1 MMRRG
6 PALVLIAALLMAG
19 VVVGRDGGAGTG
31 SVASGPDPA
40 TLLSVGPPDDALD
53 SIWFCAGQ
61 TAGDDT
67 AADGTVVIANLGDSD
82 ATGTVEVVSD
92 AGDAAAEPVEVAA
105 RTTERVRVADVL
117 TADWA
122 AATVQMDQSSIIV
135 EHEVVGPH
143 GRDAAACQTRASDR
157 WYLPAGA
164 TTRDAQ
170 LTLLIYNPYRDAALI
185 DLAFTTAEGV
195 RRPTALDGVPIEAG
209 GVRAVDVSGV
219 VTVREVVAT
228 TLTARRGR
236 VVVDRIQTYDGRGS
250 STTDDEAATES
261 YRTEGI
267 TVTPGV
273 PARRPMWDLPAGV
286 RSPGIHERITVF
298 NPGRRDAEVELTFS
312 LREPERNGELDPF
325 PLAVP
330 AGEFEVFEVDATDA
344 IPEGITHA
352 VAVRS
357 VNGVPVVAERS
368 LAAAEGASYLAALAS
383 TGSPVAARR
392 WGFAAGRRNGEAD
405 SQRVALHNPGDE
417 EVEVRLVA
425 FGDGRRT
432 PAPVPEGPVVLGP
445 DEHREVLVTD
455 VPDDRTSIEVIAS
468 APIVAERR
476 IIAQGP
482 GPDAPPD
489 DADAGEAAG
498 EADEDE
504 EVADTDEEDEDE
516 EDADTDEEED
526 EIGIGASTAI
536 GIPLGH
542 TVVVLDD

>member
-1 MMRRG
+1 MRRG
-6 PALVLIAALLMAG
+6 PALVLIGALLVAG

-31 SVASGPDPA
+31 SVASGPEPA
-40 TLLSVGPPDDALD
+40 TLLSVGPPDDALG

-61 TAGDDT
+61 TAGEDT
-67 AADGTVVIANLGDSD
+67 AADGTVVIANLGEAD
-82 ATGTVEVVSD
+82 AAGTVEVVSD
-92 AGDAAAEPVEVAA
+92 AGGSATEPVEVAA

-143 GRDAAACQTRASDR
+143 GRGAAACQTRASDR

-170 LTLLIYNPYRDAALI
+170 LTLVIYNPYRDAALV

-250 STTDDEAATES
+250 STTDEEAATEF
-261 YRTEGI
+261 YRAEGL

-273 PARRPMWDLPAGV
+273 PAPRPVWDLPAGV
-286 RSPGIHERITVF
+286 RAAGIHERITVF
-298 NPGRRDAEVELTFS
+298 NPGRRDAEVEITFS
-312 LREPERNGELDPF
+312 LRDPERNDELDPF

-330 AGEFEVFEVDATDA
+330 AGEFQVFEVDASDV
-344 IPEGITHA
+344 IPEGVTHA
-352 VAVRS
+352 VTVRS
-357 VNGVPVVAERS
+357 TNDVPVVAERS
-368 LAAAEGASYLAALAS
+368 LVAAAGASYLAVLAS
-383 TGSPVAARR
+383 TGSPLAARR

-432 PAPVPEGPVVLGP
+432 PAPVPDGPVRLAP
-445 DEHREVLVTD
+445 DEHREVVVTD
-455 VPDDRTSIEVIAS
+455 VPDGRTSIEVIAS

-482 GPDAPPD
+482 Q
-489 DADAGEAAG
+489 ADATPEDDEEDEEGE
-498 EADEDE
+498 EEDEDDDEDE
-504 EVADTDEEDEDE
+504 EP
-516 EDADTDEEED
+516 
-526 EIGIGASTAI
+526 EIGVGASVAI
-536 GIPLGH
+536 GIPLGR